1 MNPKRHDEGR
11 IRISGRQPVR
21 EALMGGWPVKKIVIR
36 GGRDDDFV
44 NEVRTKAASLGVETA
59 VSPPSEFDRKYPR
72 HSQGV
77 VAEVVEVRLRDPD
90 EVLREIPG
98 GEPPLFVA
106 LDGILDPH
114 NLGAITR
121 SALALGVH
129 AVVVPRHRSAAIGE
143 GAAKSSA
150 GAVFREPL
158 CEVANI
164 HRFIEWAKD
173 RGMWVFGLDAAGG
186 LDLWDSDLT
195 GPTALVVGGEDRGLS
210 RLARERCDGILRI
223 PMAGEIGSLNASVAC
238 AVAIAEAARQRYQKA
253 SKKAE
258 KRSIDLR

>member
-1 MNPKRHDEGR
+1 MNPKRDEERR

-21 EALMGGWPVKKIVIR
+21 EALAGGWPVKRIVIR
-36 GGRDDDFV
+36 GGADDDFV
-44 NEVRTKAASLGVETA
+44 KEITAIAATLKVEVC
-59 VSPPSEFDRKYPR
+59 PPREFDRKYPR

-77 VAEVVEVRLRDPD
+77 VAEVAEVRLKDLD
-90 EVLREIPG
+90 EALREVPA

-121 SALALGVH
+121 TALALGVH
-129 AVVVPRHRSAAIGE
+129 AVVVPRHRSAAVGE

-150 GAVFREPL
+150 GAVFRQPI

-173 RGMWVFGLDAAGG
+173 KGMWVFGLDAAGG
-186 LDLWDSDLT
+186 ESLWDSDLT
-195 GPTALVVGGEDRGLS
+195 GPTALVVGGEDKGLS
-210 RLARERCDGILRI
+210 RLARERCDGLLKI

-238 AVAIAEAARQRYQKA
+238 AIALAEATRQRHQKA